1 MTPQLTLPHPPA
13 IEFLNPECGFVHTD
27 RTFGLE
33 LQLFGSTS
41 NLSYTKLLTDSP
53 QGGRVPTRQ
62 VGSGSLPLFY
72 FVGLSILNN
81 YNGYN
86 TYGTWRLMVWD
97 LRAGNIGKLNSWSI
111 TFN

>member
-41 NLSYTKLLTDSP
+41 NLSYTKLLSA
-53 QGGRVPTRQ
+53 TRSYAFNCQ
-62 VGSGSLPLFY
+62 AFQSGM
-72 FVGLSILNN
+72 
-81 YNGYN
+81 
-86 TYGTWRLMVWD
+86 T
-97 LRAGNIGKLNSWSI
+97 
-111 TFN
+111 